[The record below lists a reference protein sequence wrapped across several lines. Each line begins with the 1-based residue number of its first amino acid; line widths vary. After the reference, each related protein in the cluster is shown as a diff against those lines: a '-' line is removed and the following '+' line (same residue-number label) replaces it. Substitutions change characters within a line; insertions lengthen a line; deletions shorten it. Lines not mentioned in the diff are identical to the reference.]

1 MRRSFLSLTPRIL
14 PSEVRARLVDD
25 ALTRLQDDPNLHDKV
40 ESDLLITYW
49 PLDGEEVRRRLSQ
62 LSQQDQRAVTSAL
75 RWLSRTIMDRWETIL
90 ESTATAGLYLTQ
102 WRLRNPLDAP
112 VRNVHSEINL
122 IRVGLDFCEEQ
133 GTLPFAEIAR
143 LAFIASGL
151 VRDTGA
157 STVEA
162 EFWENVR
169 SPAEDLAD
177 DLLDPDTSLEHLTT
191 TYGHLRP
198 QAYNI
203 ASARYDAIPGFLR
216 SLQTLTPRARAR
228 ARNGPGSELT
238 DVVNNYISDL
248 WGGPDA
254 IQPPRGLD
262 ANALSAAVTAREHQK
277 FLFSAILSDSLERIA
292 RLSESFGCSRDDV
305 RVLDIE
311 RLLTALEAG
320 PSSLRTMVAI
330 AQETSPHAHHVR
342 FPDMLTPDS
351 DLRVVEYIKASPTF
365 VTDEVVNSEVWIL
378 DAPPSDPRHV
388 DTRVVAIESA
398 DPGYDWIF
406 SRPIAGLVTSYGG
419 ANSHMAIRCRE
430 PRLACCDRMRTSDLL
445 VIDSSCWD
453 SSRLSHGSGHTPR
466 C

>member
-1 MRRSFLSLTPRIL
+1 M
-14 PSEVRARLVDD
+14 
-25 ALTRLQDDPNLHDKV
+25 
-40 ESDLLITYW
+40 
-49 PLDGEEVRRRLSQ
+49 
-62 LSQQDQRAVTSAL
+62 
-75 RWLSRTIMDRWETIL
+75 
-90 ESTATAGLYLTQ
+90 
-102 WRLRNPLDAP
+102 
-112 VRNVHSEINL
+112 
-122 IRVGLDFCEEQ
+122 
-133 GTLPFAEIAR
+133 
-143 LAFIASGL
+143 
-151 VRDTGA
+151 
-157 STVEA
+157 
-162 EFWENVR
+162 
-169 SPAEDLAD
+169 
-177 DLLDPDTSLEHLTT
+177 
-191 TYGHLRP
+191 
-198 QAYNI
+198 
-203 ASARYDAIPGFLR
+203 
-216 SLQTLTPRARAR
+216 
-228 ARNGPGSELT
+228 
-238 DVVNNYISDL
+238 
-248 WGGPDA
+248 
-254 IQPPRGLD
+254 
-262 ANALSAAVTAREHQK
+262 
-277 FLFSAILSDSLERIA
+277 
-292 RLSESFGCSRDDV
+292 